1 MSSSNINIKMPK
13 LQLWLIQ
20 ELCILITPDAENDTF
35 EIQIILYNSV
45 PAEEFPVFIMQTMWI
60 KFDMIPRL
68 KLASYL

>member
-35 EIQIILYNSV
+35 EIQIIFYNSLPV
-45 PAEEFPVFIMQTMWI
+45 EEFPVFIMQTMWI